1 MKNWKKIKVN
11 IEKNMCVSF
20 EIMPKKKIMP
30 LFIVQISP
38 QFLIHNPWPV
48 VHSPGSNICGHFE
61 HRVSPIS
68 DIWSNE
74 AVFRVFCSVC

>member
-20 EIMPKKKIMP
+20 EIMPKKKKKIMP

-38 QFLIHNPWPV
+38 
-48 VHSPGSNICGHFE
+48 
-61 HRVSPIS
+61 
-68 DIWSNE
+68 
-74 AVFRVFCSVC
+74 

>member
-1 MKNWKKIKVN
+1 MKNWKKIKAN

-38 QFLIHNPWPV
+38 
-48 VHSPGSNICGHFE
+48 
-61 HRVSPIS
+61 
-68 DIWSNE
+68 
-74 AVFRVFCSVC
+74 